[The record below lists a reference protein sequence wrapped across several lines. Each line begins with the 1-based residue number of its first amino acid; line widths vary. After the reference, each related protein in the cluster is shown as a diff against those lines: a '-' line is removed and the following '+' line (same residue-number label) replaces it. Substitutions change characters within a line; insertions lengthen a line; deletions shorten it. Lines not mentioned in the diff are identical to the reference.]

1 VAQSR
6 LATGSDDKSG
16 RNVPTDDNWRRLAT
30 PSPPPRQA
38 TSGDLKNG
46 DRRHLATDTQNR
58 AFVAV

>member
-1 VAQSR
+1 R

-16 RNVPTDDNWRRLAT
+16 RNVPTGDGWQRLAT
-30 PSPPPRQA
+30 SSPPPRQA

-46 DRRHLATDTQNR
+46 ARRHLATSTQNR